1 MKINSEEI
9 LLNPNYKV
17 DKFPYFVSGNE
28 ETLIKQIEEI
38 LINKF
43 KQNGF
48 IEKKRIEKIE
58 NYNNSGS
65 LFHDSKLIILT
76 SIINVNKFKIENII
90 KNGDMLII
98 SSPNNSGDKL
108 VKKIFLTEK
117 NYKLILCY
125 KLDQELKIK
134 ILNYHLGQNNVVISK
149 DVFWYLLECLD
160 DRSIFFHNELK
171 KICLKKKC
179 FLFIS

>member
-1 MKINSEEI
+1 M
-9 LLNPNYKV
+9 
-17 DKFPYFVSGNE
+17 SGNE

-48 IEKKRIEKIE
+48 VEREKIEKIE

-90 KNGDMLII
+90 K
-98 SSPNNSGDKL
+98 
-108 VKKIFLTEK
+108 
-117 NYKLILCY
+117 
-125 KLDQELKIK
+125 
-134 ILNYHLGQNNVVISK
+134 
-149 DVFWYLLECLD
+149 
-160 DRSIFFHNELK
+160 
-171 KICLKKKC
+171 
-179 FLFIS
+179 